1 MSETVWQ
8 FIRKDRQAAAGCII
22 LGVWILMAILVPLF
36 WPFSY
41 SEQNAEIQNQSMSL
55 VHWFGTDKF
64 GRDLFARVWFG
75 AGISL
80 LIGMT
85 SALLNGVIGILYG
98 AVSGYLGRGT
108 DLVMMRIADVVCS
121 IPSMLYVILLTLVMG
136 AGVKSMIL
144 GLCVAGWVDMARITR
159 GEIIRLKGTDF
170 ACAARMEGIS
180 PVRILFRHL
189 LPNAA
194 GPVLVNLIFLIPQ
207 GIFTEAFLSF
217 LGVGI
222 PAPAASLGTIIQ
234 EARSQ
239 MLLYPYQM
247 VCPLLV
253 LCVMMLALNMI
264 GTALE
269 KKVKG

>member
-1 MSETVWQ
+1 MRETVWQ